1 MILLSFYL
9 GNYMQYVPFKQNIL
23 DNTSLREKVTFFY
36 KASRNIQNSFL
47 FLCLKEWLLDK

>member
-47 FLCLKEWLLDK
+47 FLYLKEWLLDK